1 MSISEVLKDQFDG
14 HIIHDV
20 IKLSKNKQNAT
31 KTNTVEMR
39 TQIQITLTRILQH
52 RKWTQHN
59 INHQESYTGVDTAEN
74 NFDLTQTQQQ
84 KTKCTAGPQC
94 KLFKTS

>member
-39 TQIQITLTRILQH
+39 TNT
-52 RKWTQHN
+52 
-59 INHQESYTGVDTAEN
+59 NHFNKNPTAQEMNTT
-74 NFDLTQTQQQ
+74 
-84 KTKCTAGPQC
+84 
-94 KLFKTS
+94 

>member
-39 TQIQITLTRILQH
+39 TNT
-52 RKWTQHN
+52 
-59 INHQESYTGVDTAEN
+59 NHYN
-74 NFDLTQTQQQ
+74 
-84 KTKCTAGPQC
+84 
-94 KLFKTS
+94 